1 MASRFDVQ
9 PRSQTNESKKLKNRI
24 EEKVDFEND
33 DFWADKISDSSTNK
47 KKRKL
52 QEPEPTLKLKIKKIS
67 SEDRSSI
74 EADDTDQGTD
84 DGKPERAKPQHY
96 YCVRPRRQ
104 KSQRQIEHEQ
114 LQQQQRM
121 TRNCNSRGRQRQQ
134 RADENSAVE
143 GKSKGLSKTKETS
156 SKVDQDCR
164 SPDDE
169 VSKVSNADTRNR
181 LTMKLRDKISPRT
194 SYASGVFMALTQ
206 GSIYLE
212 VPKQNFNSTSL
223 TNCSTNQ
230 LCLRLC
236 RRKTCAKNE
245 NQESKSSINSPVP
258 DLTELSDLIK
268 QENSNLGSTSGSHF
282 AMSLH
287 EEETLTESNT
297 TVATS
302 TYSKDRT
309 ATTVSAA
316 HAIDD
321 LVESQDISYFGVI
334 SNPATTMSDLTS
346 NKSEASDYPHQPMT
360 TPLTDFLQ
368 LPCEGSVGMPLLD
381 VKIKTYTAAPVN
393 CAITMTTDTLVTK
406 WIKPK
411 LATTGP
417 YPCWD

>member
-1 MASRFDVQ
+1 M
-9 PRSQTNESKKLKNRI
+9 QTNESKKLKNQI
-24 EEKVDFEND
+24 GDKVDKNDALEND
-33 DFWADKISDSSTNK
+33 DFWTDKTSDSSTNR

-52 QEPEPTLKLKIKKIS
+52 LETEPTLKLKIKKIS
-67 SEDRSSI
+67 SEDRNLI

-84 DGKPERAKPQHY
+84 DGKPEKAKHQHY

-114 LQQQQRM
+114 LQEQQRM
-121 TRNCNSRGRQRQQ
+121 TRNSNSRGRQRQQ
-134 RADENSAVE
+134 RSDENSVLD
-143 GKSKGLSKTKETS
+143 GKSKGLSKSKDTN
-156 SKVDQDCR
+156 SKVDQDCK
-164 SPDDE
+164 SPADE
-169 VSKVSNADTRNR
+169 VSKMTNTDTRNR

-236 RRKTCAKNE
+236 RRKPQAKNE
-245 NQESKSSINSPVP
+245 SQESKSTTSSPVR
-258 DLTELSDLIK
+258 DFTELSDLIK
-268 QENSNLGSTSGSHF
+268 QENGNLGSTGGVHF
-282 AMSLH
+282 VKSLH
-287 EEETLTESNT
+287 EEDMLTETNSPMATLT
-297 TVATS
+297 
-302 TYSKDRT
+302 YCKDHSALT
-309 ATTVSAA
+309 AFAA
-316 HAIDD
+316 HATA
-321 LVESQDISYFGVI
+321 VESQDISSFGVI
-334 SNPATTMSDLTS
+334 SNPTITMYDLPT
-346 NKSEASDYPHQPMT
+346 NKSVASDIPHQPVT
-360 TPLTDFLQ
+360 NPLTDFLQ
-368 LPCEGSVGMPLLD
+368 LSCEGSTGMPLLD
-381 VKIKTYTAAPVN
+381 MKIKTYTAAPVN